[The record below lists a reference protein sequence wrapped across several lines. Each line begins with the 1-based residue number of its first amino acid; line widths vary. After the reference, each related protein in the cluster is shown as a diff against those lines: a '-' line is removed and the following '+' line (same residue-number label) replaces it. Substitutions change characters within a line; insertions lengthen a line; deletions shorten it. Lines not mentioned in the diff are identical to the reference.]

1 MSYQLLSLSLR
12 VLWKEALVCWIL
24 TFQKP
29 NLRRKK
35 LICILENILCQCKPD
50 LVSKEFLIRLEL
62 SSTGN
67 AMERHQWLVGPPP
80 GLLSQKTNTNTQ
92 KTNTQ
97 IQLSSPKI
105 AISGLWGR
113 LRVWRGERGTFI
125 VTISLFFKINFVLK
139 F

>member
-1 MSYQLLSLSLR
+1 MKRSFGVFDFYLSENQFEIAE
-12 VLWKEALVCWIL
+12 K
-24 TFQKP
+24 
-29 NLRRKK
+29 RRKK

-92 KTNTQ
+92 KTNTNTQ
-97 IQLSSPKI
+97 RTRKQPKD
-105 AISGLWGR
+105 SHQWFVGPPPGVKRRKGNLHSYNF
-113 LRVWRGERGTFI
+113 TF
-125 VTISLFFKINFVLK
+125 LQN
-139 F
+139 